1 MRNINLFLIGVMT
14 TPLLAQTGLTAAG
27 RDEPARAAA
36 IQPAGENSGR
46 GADVAYVLGPDDQV
60 LIRVVDI
67 EEVPDKPFRIDMRGN
82 INVPLIG
89 RVHAAGLTIEQLEAE
104 LTRQFGSVLKTPV
117 VTVFLSGYRSAPIS
131 VLGAVKN
138 PGVHE
143 IHGRATLFE
152 VLSLAGGLSSDAGN
166 SIIVTRRKDAGKLA
180 LANEKDDE
188 SGEFQVGSVTVKSVT
203 EARNPRENITVLPN
217 DVVSVPKADLVYV
230 IGAVKK
236 AGGFVLN
243 EKEKISVLQALSL
256 AEGLDRAAAS
266 KDAKILRPSE
276 GDARQEIPVNL
287 KEVLAGK
294 SGDVALRA
302 NDILFVPTS
311 GPKTALGRGVE
322 AAISIGT
329 GIAIYRH

>member
-1 MRNINLFLIGVMT
+1 
-14 TPLLAQTGLTAAG
+14 
-27 RDEPARAAA
+27 
-36 IQPAGENSGR
+36 
-46 GADVAYVLGPDDQV
+46 
-60 LIRVVDI
+60 
-67 EEVPDKPFRIDMRGN
+67 
-82 INVPLIG
+82 
-89 RVHAAGLTIEQLEAE
+89 
-104 LTRQFGSVLKTPV
+104 
-117 VTVFLSGYRSAPIS
+117 
-131 VLGAVKN
+131 
-138 PGVHE
+138 
-143 IHGRATLFE
+143 
-152 VLSLAGGLSSDAGN
+152 
-166 SIIVTRRKDAGKLA
+166 

-188 SGEFQVGSVTVKSVT
+188 SGEFQVGSVTIKSVT

-302 NDILFVPTS
+302 NDILFIPTS